1 MIPPT
6 SIDGTDITGATIDG
20 TDVQEIT
27 VDGDVVFSAA
37 PSNLPVAYSNMVGW
51 WPFDATTYGGSN
63 LDDVTAK
70 ISGSADSTAY
80 DGTLTLT
87 GSHDANGGVTDIR
100 AGGNSGGFDLGSN
113 NARVDFGPIP
123 FVDGMTNFTIAFWL
137 NRDSHIDFKNPIT
150 SRQDSIDSNSTFYSR
165 IESGSNSNEYAY
177 FQDPQFL
184 PNFTILADNVT
195 STYHHF
201 VLTADG
207 STVETY
213 ENGSASKTISQNG
226 AWKAD
231 SEIFTMGARGPGIG
245 TGCIQGVYD
254 DVRLYNRALTASE
267 VNQIYQNTQP

>member
-80 DGTLTLT
+80 DGTLTQT

-100 AGGNSGGFDLGSN
+100 AGANSGGFELASDA
-113 NARVDFGPIP
+113 ARVDFGPIP
-123 FVDGMTNFTIAFWL
+123 FVDGMTNFSIAFWVDRSTF
-137 NRDSHIDFKNPIT
+137 NPFHNPIT
-150 SRQDSIDSNSTFYSR
+150 SRQSQIDSNSFDYSR
-165 IESGSNSNEYAY
+165 IETTSNSNEYAY
-177 FQDPQFL
+177 FSDPQFL
-184 PNFTILADNVT
+184 PSSTILADNVT
-195 STYHHF
+195 SAYHHF

-213 ENGSASKTISQNG
+213 ENGSPSKTISQNG
-226 AWKAD
+226 PWKAD
-231 SEIFTMGARGPGIG
+231 SEIFTMGSRSAARGLK
-245 TGCIQGVYD
+245 GVYD

-267 VNQIYQNTQP
+267 VNQMYQNTQP